1 MAIFYKNFRFQI
13 RNFGPIFLLY
23 FLSITETNTQFMEP
37 FEIVSF
43 NLQLIVIYY
52 WMIKEPSVL
61 GSSHIFFA
69 GIINDVM
76 MGLPMCTS
84 SISYLTISFVASY
97 VRTVTVTQTLISDCF
112 TFLIA
117 IFFSNLVYLI
127 LINNFSELEIIYA
140 SLFYNSFFTFLI
152 YPLFWLFFNQ
162 YRTLMLY
169 KKHE

>member
-1 MAIFYKNFRFQI
+1 
-13 RNFGPIFLLY
+13 
-23 FLSITETNTQFMEP
+23 
-37 FEIVSF
+37 
-43 NLQLIVIYY
+43 
-52 WMIKEPSVL
+52 MIKEPSVL